1 MITEVDSTNRYRV
14 ISWEGVNY
22 HKTPTEYD
30 WVYEGSGKDLKKDA
44 TICATPVAHWNC
56 TKCDKI
62 VTQPDAD
69 QCSNPKC
76 GNKGEGWKTGI
87 KDWVV
92 TKNGFL
98 PIRVPMWSNSHIAFA
113 GGDRAHDGAMKI
125 LEEFCGLTVTGA
137 GLKSADEPSLCPD
150 GCYVKREADHYP
162 QPKPYKKCSRAS
174 EWNRA
179 HHGQWYERHDGAF
192 IYFGWHTNDWR
203 WCIFSKNGVC
213 QYFSDPANYEDGPP
227 ADGWTLT
234 HRGHRCQGCRGN
246 RHVKDKT
253 VAEEACSTKEI
264 NHNCTHEADEH
275 TKECPECHAT
285 GSVEY
290 AAPTVVVS

>member
-1 MITEVDSTNRYRV
+1 VTQF
-14 ISWEGVNY
+14 
-22 HKTPTEYD
+22 
-30 WVYEGSGKDLKKDA
+30 KKGT
-44 TICATPVAHWNC
+44 TICATPLTYC
-56 TKCDKI
+56 IECGKI

-69 QCSNPKC
+69 QCSKC
-76 GNKGEGWKTGI
+76 GNKGEGWKTTN

-113 GGDRAHDGAMKI
+113 GGDRAHDGAVKI

-192 IYFGWHTNDWR
+192 IYFGYRWGWCMFTKNND
-203 WCIFSKNGVC
+203 C
-213 QYFSDPANYEDGPP
+213 QYFNAADFSKGPP

-234 HRGHRCQGCRGN
+234 RRGHRCQGCRGK

-253 VAEEACSTKEI
+253 VAEEACSTKE
-264 NHNCTHEADEH
+264 THEADEH

>member
-1 MITEVDSTNRYRV
+1 MGNMMHQRHRSSSPVSLGILLFGACVTFMITEVDSLRYTV
-14 ISWEGVNY
+14 ISRGVSY
-22 HKTPTEYD
+22 HKTPKHMDLYHVGGLAE
-30 WVYEGSGKDLKKDA
+30 LKKGT
-44 TICATPVAHWNC
+44 TICATPVN
-56 TKCDKI
+56 
-62 VTQPDAD
+62 
-69 QCSNPKC
+69 
-76 GNKGEGWKTGI
+76 
-87 KDWVV
+87 KDWVKV
-92 TKNGFL
+92 TGKGYL
-98 PIRVPMWSNSHIAFA
+98 PIRVPMWSNSFWAF
-113 GGDRAHDGAMKI
+113 GAVKI
-125 LEEFCGLTVTGA
+125 LKEFGGLTVAGA

-246 RHVKDKT
+246 RLRQPF
-253 VAEEACSTKEI
+253 CL
-264 NHNCTHEADEH
+264 
-275 TKECPECHAT
+275 ECHAT

-290 AAPTVVVS
+290 AAPTVRVS